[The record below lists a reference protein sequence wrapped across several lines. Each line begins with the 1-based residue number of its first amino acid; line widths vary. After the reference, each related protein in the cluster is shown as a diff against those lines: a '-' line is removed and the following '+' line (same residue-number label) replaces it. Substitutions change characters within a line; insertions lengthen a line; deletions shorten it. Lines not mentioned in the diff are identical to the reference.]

1 MSTTK
6 EILNEVKAVLEADS
20 TLKVYVQKIE
30 LGLRRGIPQQDF
42 PIIMVEPATV
52 IEAYQAFPQIDAH
65 FGIVVAGYTRAFDLE
80 ARLVGDANYKGILEL
95 EKDIKLALGLKY
107 PTLNGQVIEF
117 TFPRTEFGVS
127 NELAEFPVRGVLIEL
142 DLHYRTQ
149 MDTRS

>member
-6 EILNEVKAVLEADS
+6 EILNEVKAVLEADGM
-20 TLKVYVQKIE
+20 LKVYVQKIE

-107 PTLNGQVIEF
+107 PTLNGHKKTCKKRKFLQGKLNRHEPCPSMKEHKVYPSILKIK
-117 TFPRTEFGVS
+117 
-127 NELAEFPVRGVLIEL
+127 NE
-142 DLHYRTQ
+142 
-149 MDTRS
+149 